1 LKKKSKDNKK
11 KNLVDTDS
19 INQVEN
25 NLDVDE
31 NIIFTLVQKEMNMSI
46 LRK

>member
-1 LKKKSKDNKK
+1 MKKKSKDNKK